1 MVRNRIIALALTGAL
16 VLGGIGWKATLA
28 SEAAYE
34 QDAHSGPI
42 GTWSAYQ
49 PADTLAAS
57 AQVNHLPAYN
67 AYAQV
72 YGSPTP
78 AAAPAYA
85 PVYASAVPAA
95 APASEMKNPDLGIML
110 PQGLSE
116 AELPAGLRDYV
127 RR

>member
-1 MVRNRIIALALTGAL
+1 MIRNRIIALAVTGAL
-16 VLGGIGWKATLA
+16 ALGGIGWTAALA
-28 SEAAYE
+28 SEAAFE

-49 PADTLAAS
+49 PADGLAAP

-67 AYAQV
+67 AYAQA

-78 AAAPAYA
+78 AAPTATVAQ
-85 PVYASAVPAA
+85 
-95 APASEMKNPDLGIML
+95 NPGLGIAL
-110 PQGLSE
+110 PHGATA

-127 RR
+127 RQ